1 MLQATVRHKIVLVL
15 ATLALFIALAGAPLA
30 APVFADCSSNGSTTC
45 PG

>member
-15 ATLALFIALAGAPLA
+15 AALALLIALAGAPLA
-30 APVFADCSSNGSTTC
+30 APVFADCSNSGSSSC